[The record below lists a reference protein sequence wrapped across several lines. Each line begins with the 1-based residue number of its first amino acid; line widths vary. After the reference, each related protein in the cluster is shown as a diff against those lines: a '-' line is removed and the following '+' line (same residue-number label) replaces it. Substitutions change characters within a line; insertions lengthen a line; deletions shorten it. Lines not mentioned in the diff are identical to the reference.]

1 MKNLVQL
8 GIISKKKKKVFA
20 IKKKGSWVDRFFF
33 SQALGDPWKINIFT
47 ALALLFHPIVSSRRR
62 SIVKKTILKS
72 PNSGIHNSVEIILLK
87 QVDLLESHLRNQ
99 SFLGLYLCF

>member
-8 GIISKKKKKVFA
+8 GIISKKKKVFA
-20 IKKKGSWVDRFFF
+20 IKKKKKESWVDRFFF

-62 SIVKKTILKS
+62 SIVKKYVLKS
-72 PNSGIHNSVEIILLK
+72 PNSGIHKSVEVILLK
-87 QVDLLESHLRNQ
+87 QVD
-99 SFLGLYLCF
+99 

>member
-8 GIISKKKKKVFA
+8 GIISKKKKKKKCLPF
-20 IKKKGSWVDRFFF
+20 KKKGSWVDRFFF

-62 SIVKKTILKS
+62 SIVKKNVLKS
-72 PNSGIHNSVEIILLK
+72 PNSGIHKSVEVILLK
-87 QVDLLESHLRNQ
+87 QVD
-99 SFLGLYLCF
+99 

>member
-33 SQALGDPWKINIFT
+33 FSQALGDPWKVSIFT
-47 ALALLFHPIVSSRRR
+47 TLALLFYPILSGRR
-62 SIVKKTILKS
+62 SSIVRKNILKS
-72 PNSGIHNSVEIILLK
+72 PNSDIHSSVEIILLK
-87 QVDLLESHLRNQ
+87 Q
-99 SFLGLYLCF
+99 G